1 MREFE
6 QAMSIAAQ
14 RAGDAKQDT
23 RCGLIDSYDPAA
35 YSVKV
40 RLQPS
45 NVLTGWIPIASCY
58 VGNEWGLQ
66 VGPTVGDAV
75 ILQAQEGGGDAAMV
89 VGSMFNDVE
98 RPMNVPSGE
107 FWIKHKSGS
116 FLKFKNNGDVE
127 LNTDNDLI
135 ATVGNDLDATVSGKA
150 TVDIAGTADLTV
162 GGTVTSSAPQWN
174 HTGPVNI
181 DGTLNV
187 KLQITGTGG
196 FGVTTQYG
204 NVGGYAASITGNV
217 RALNGLLTGTSFGM
231 TLTGA
236 DFNADGYTL
245 KGHKHTGVTTGGG
258 TSGPATP

>member
-23 RCGLIDSYDPAA
+23 RCGLIDAYDPAT
-35 YSVKV
+35 YCVKV

-45 NVLTGWIPIASCY
+45 GVLTGWIPIASCY
-58 VGNEWGLQ
+58 VGNGWGMQ
-66 VGPTVGDAV
+66 VGPSVGDAV
-75 ILQAQEGGGDAAMV
+75 VLQAQEGGPDAAIV

-107 FWIKHKSGS
+107 LWIRHKSGS

-127 LNTDNDLI
+127 LNTARDLV
-135 ATVGNDLDATVSGKA
+135 ATVGRDLSGTVSGKA
-150 TVDIAGTADLTV
+150 TINVAGTADLTV
-162 GGTVTSSAPQWN
+162 GGTLTSTAPQWN
-174 HTGPVNI
+174 HNGPVFIN
-181 DGTLNV
+181 GTLNV
-187 KLQITGTGG
+187 KYQITGTGG
-196 FGVTTQYG
+196 FGVTTQFG
-204 NVGGYAASITGNV
+204 NVGGYAAQFTGNV
-217 RALNGLLTGTSFGM
+217 NALNGQLSGNNWGI

-245 KGHKHTGVTTGGG
+245 KGHKHTGVATGGG
-258 TSGPATP
+258 ISGPATP

>member
-1 MREFE
+1 MRELE

-14 RAGDAKQDT
+14 RAGDAKQET
-23 RCGLIDSYDPAA
+23 RCGIVDSYDPAT

-40 RLQPS
+40 LLQPA
-45 NVLTGWIPIASCY
+45 NVPTGWIPIASCY
-58 VGNEWGLQ
+58 VGNEWGMQ
-66 VGPTVGDAV
+66 VGPTIGDAV

-107 FWIKHKSGS
+107 LWIKHKSGS

-127 LNTDNDLI
+127 LTTDHDLI
-135 ATVGNDLDATVSGKA
+135 ARVGNDLDAQVDGKA
-150 TVDIAGTADLTV
+150 TIDVAGTTDLTV
-162 GGTVTSSAPQWN
+162 GGTLTSSAPQWN

-204 NVGGYAASITGNV
+204 NVGGFAAQFTGNLN
-217 RALNGLLTGTSFGM
+217 ALNGALTGNNFGIG
-231 TLTGA
+231 LTGA
-236 DFNADGYTL
+236 DVVADGISL
-245 KGHKHTGVTTGGG
+245 KGHRTTGVTAGGDI
-258 TSGPATP
+258 SGVPIA